1 MDSTLGCHIHV
12 DMTWALTHY
21 VRLVYSAWQP
31 MTSEWCFM
39 VAMDVLGFQN
49 GEEEEQADSDKDGR
63 LSLLEMIEN
72 PYVFYSAIFS
82 EDEDDDDYEY
92 HDEFR

>member
-1 MDSTLGCHIHV
+1 MFGVPFLPVTYLTWTQHFRMSYPCRHY
-12 DMTWALTHY
+12 MTWALTHC

-49 GEEEEQADSDKDGR
+49 GEEEEQ
-63 LSLLEMIEN
+63 
-72 PYVFYSAIFS
+72 VF
-82 EDEDDDDYEY
+82 
-92 HDEFR
+92 